1 MPKAKGKG
9 KRKKKFNGT
18 QTVICAKTVL
28 RKDYKGEMRPVENPI
43 AGKVKKI
50 IHRPQ

>member
-1 MPKAKGKG
+1 MPKSKG
-9 KRKKKFNGT
+9 RKKKKFHGV
-18 QTVICAKTVL
+18 QTVQCAETVL
-28 RKDYKGEMRPVENPI
+28 RKDYKGELRPVQNPI